1 MKRFDRRKKK
11 REKNLGMIIMIFFG
25 YSPYPTSNRTDLR

>member
-11 REKNLGMIIMIFFG
+11 REKNLGVIIMVFLGILLTL
-25 YSPYPTSNRTDLR
+25 PLIELI